1 MVHLLIIKLNSKE
14 IDGVPVTGTPVISRT
29 VDLSINNIYK
39 FVLFDTVLR
48 EDLSSQFIYAQT
60 AR

>member
-29 VDLSINNIYK
+29 VGGAHYIPFKSN
-39 FVLFDTVLR
+39 FVCVGGRGAVRMLL
-48 EDLSSQFIYAQT
+48 LK
-60 AR
+60 

>member
-29 VDLSINNIYK
+29 VLAMNLSW
-39 FVLFDTVLR
+39 VLQVAIR
-48 EDLSSQFIYAQT
+48 N
-60 AR
+60 RK